1 MALHR
6 APAPAAATQQA
17 VRQIA
22 RCAVR
27 ALYAE
32 VALEPKPGLVSLR
45 DNGSHSDMTAATFVK
60 SLFALRHYF
69 GHMARAGALA
79 HPFEFLQALG
89 LGAEER
95 MLAATGGVNTH
106 RGAVFMLGLLC
117 AAAGRLAAKGQPF
130 TAVNLRDSLLRHWG
144 QALRW
149 RAKSAARATSAS
161 NGQRAARRF
170 GLRSAGDEAAL
181 GFPTLFEV
189 TLPALQAALQAGHAP
204 RAARVQA
211 FFATMAVLDDT
222 NTAHR
227 GGWEGVQFVKTSAQA
242 FLDAGGV
249 AQGDW
254 LRQAR
259 AIHADFVARRLSPGG
274 AADVLAAACWL
285 QELQQ
290 SAAAVS
296 EVQAMQRQT
305 PAGAGADAAQA
316 QAPFWSG
323 LSALAATH
331 KPEKRRTRGAVL
343 RTVPLVLDLVTGAA

>member
-1 MALHR
+1 VLSKDVERGAQR
-6 APAPAAATQQA
+6 
-17 VRQIA
+17 IA

-32 VALEPKPGLVSLR
+32 VVLEPKPGLVSLR
-45 DNGSHSDMTAATFVK
+45 DNGSHTDMTAATFVK

-79 HPFEFLQALG
+79 HPFDFLQALG
-89 LGAEER
+89 LGAEDR

-106 RGAVFMLGLLC
+106 RGAVFSLGLLC
-117 AAAGRLAAKGQPF
+117 AAAGHVATKDEAF
-130 TAVNLRDSLLRHWG
+130 TAQRVRDSLLRHWG
-144 QALRW
+144 KALRW
-149 RAKSAARATSAS
+149 RAESAARAAPVSH
-161 NGQRAARRF
+161 GQHAARRF
-170 GLRSAGDEAAL
+170 GLRSAGEEAAL
-181 GFPTLFEV
+181 GFPTLFET
-189 TLPALQAALQAGHAP
+189 TLPALQAALLAGHAP

-227 GGWEGVQFVKTSAQA
+227 GGWEGVQFVKASAQV

-249 AQGDW
+249 AQTDW

-259 AIHADFVARRLSPGG
+259 AIHAEFVARRLSPGG

-290 SAAAVS
+290 HANASAEVIADRTRQAAAK
-296 EVQAMQRQT
+296 
-305 PAGAGADAAQA
+305 GAPHAA
-316 QAPFWSG
+316 P
-323 LSALAATH
+323 SALLASVWAA
-331 KPEKRRTRGAVL
+331 
-343 RTVPLVLDLVTGAA
+343 

>member
-1 MALHR
+1 
-6 APAPAAATQQA
+6 
-17 VRQIA
+17 V
-22 RCAVR
+22 V
-27 ALYAE
+27 
-32 VALEPKPGLVSLR
+32 LEPKPGLVSLR
-45 DNGSHSDMTAATFVK
+45 DNGSHTDMSAATFVK

-89 LGAEER
+89 LSAEDR
-95 MLAATGGVNTH
+95 MLAATGGINTH
-106 RGAVFMLGLLC
+106 RGAVFLLGLLC
-117 AAAGRLAAKGQPF
+117 AAAGRLAAQGDGL
-130 TAVNLRDSLLRHWG
+130 TAQSLRDSLLGHWG

-149 RAKSAARATSAS
+149 RAESAAQAAPVS

-189 TLPALQAALQAGHAP
+189 SLPALQAALQAGHAP

-227 GGWEGVQFVKTSAQA
+227 GGWEGVQFVKNSAQN

-249 AQGDW
+249 AQAAW
-254 LRQAR
+254 LQQAR

-285 QELQQ
+285 HEMQQ
-290 SAAAVS
+290 PADARPGIVTAASMHKPSKGSTHPAAAQ
-296 EVQAMQRQT
+296 VQ
-305 PAGAGADAAQA
+305 P
-316 QAPFWSG
+316 
-323 LSALAATH
+323 SALLASVWSA
-331 KPEKRRTRGAVL
+331 
-343 RTVPLVLDLVTGAA
+343 

>member
-1 MALHR
+1 MLSKDVERDAQH
-6 APAPAAATQQA
+6 
-17 VRQIA
+17 IA

-45 DNGSHSDMTAATFVK
+45 DNGSHTDMSAVTFVK

-89 LGAEER
+89 LGAEDR

-106 RGAVFMLGLLC
+106 RGAVFSLGLLC
-117 AAAGRLAAKGQPF
+117 AAAGRVALQGDVLSAAHVR
-130 TAVNLRDSLLRHWG
+130 ASLMRHWG

-149 RAKSAARATSAS
+149 RAASAARAAPAS

-170 GLRSAGDEAAL
+170 GLRSAGEEAAL

-189 TLPALQAALQAGHAP
+189 TLPSLQGALHSGHAP

-227 GGWEGVQFVKTSAQA
+227 GGWEGVQFVKTAAQT

-249 AQGDW
+249 AQTDW
-254 LRQAR
+254 LPQAR
-259 AIHADFVARRLSPGG
+259 TVHAEFVARRLSPGG

-290 SAAAVS
+290 HADALCASTERAAKPRPASGAMHAAAW
-296 EVQAMQRQT
+296 
-305 PAGAGADAAQA
+305 PAAGF
-316 QAPFWSG
+316 P
-323 LSALAATH
+323 LPAATG
-331 KPEKRRTRGAVL
+331 TAC
-343 RTVPLVLDLVTGAA
+343 VTP

>member
-1 MALHR
+1 MLSPTVERDAQR
-6 APAPAAATQQA
+6 M
-17 VRQIA
+17 A

-32 VALEPKPGLVSLR
+32 VALEPKPGLVSFR
-45 DNGSHSDMTAATFVK
+45 DNGSHTDMTAATFVK

-89 LGAEER
+89 MGAEER
-95 MLAATGGVNTH
+95 MLGATGGVNTH
-106 RGAVFMLGLLC
+106 RGAVFALGLLC
-117 AAAGRLAAKGQPF
+117 AAAGRLSAQGEVL
-130 TAVNLRDSLLRHWG
+130 TAQSLRDALLTHWG

-149 RAKSAARATSAS
+149 RAASAAQTAPLS

-189 TLPALQAALQAGHAP
+189 TLPALLAALQAGHAL

-227 GGWEGVQFVKTSAQA
+227 GGWEGVQFVKTSAQG

-249 AQGDW
+249 AQTDW
-254 LRQAR
+254 VLQAR
-259 AIHADFVARRLSPGG
+259 AIHADLVARRLSPGG
-274 AADVLAAACWL
+274 SADVLAAACWL
-285 QELQQ
+285 HAMQQ
-290 SAAAVS
+290 QAPALLAVKAAAAS
-296 EVQAMQRQT
+296 SRQT
-305 PAGAGADAAQA
+305 RRAGHPAPAAST
-316 QAPFWSG
+316 PFA
-323 LSALAATH
+323 LLASAWAA
-331 KPEKRRTRGAVL
+331 
-343 RTVPLVLDLVTGAA
+343 

>member
-1 MALHR
+1 VLKIALER
-6 APAPAAATQQA
+6 DAQ
-17 VRQIA
+17 RIA
-22 RCAVR
+22 RAAVR

-32 VALEPKPGLVSLR
+32 VVLEPKPGLVSLR
-45 DNGSHSDMTAATFVK
+45 DNGSHADMTASTFVK

-89 LGAEER
+89 LSAEDR

-106 RGAVFMLGLLC
+106 RGALFLLGLLC
-117 AAAGRLAAKGQPF
+117 AAAGRLAAQGDGL
-130 TAVNLRDSLLRHWG
+130 TAHSLRKCLKAHWG

-149 RAKSAARATSAS
+149 RAESAARSAPTS

-170 GLRSAGDEAAL
+170 GLRSAGEEAAL

-189 TLPALQAALQAGHAP
+189 TLPSLQAALQAGHAP

-227 GGWEGVQFVKTSAQA
+227 GGWEGAQFVKTSAQA

-249 AQGDW
+249 AQTDW
-254 LRQAR
+254 VEQAR
-259 AIHADFVARRLSPGG
+259 ALHAEFVARRLSPGG
-274 AADVLAAACWL
+274 VADVLAAACWVQDML
-285 QELQQ
+285 QGPDARQGRACAP
-290 SAAAVS
+290 SRRKPPRAAVRA
-296 EVQAMQRQT
+296 V
-305 PAGAGADAAQA
+305 AAQL
-316 QAPFWSG
+316 AP
-323 LSALAATH
+323 SATLAS
-331 KPEKRRTRGAVL
+331 VW
-343 RTVPLVLDLVTGAA
+343 AA

>member
-1 MALHR
+1 LQCAG
-6 APAPAAATQQA
+6 A
-17 VRQIA
+17 VDRLPLDAQVQRIA
-22 RCAVR
+22 RSAVR

-32 VALEPKPGLVSLR
+32 LVLEPKPGLVSLR
-45 DNGSHSDMTAATFVK
+45 DNGSHTDMSAATFVK

-89 LGAEER
+89 IGAEQR
-95 MLAATGGVNTH
+95 MLGVTGGVNTH

-117 AAAGRLAAKGQPF
+117 AAAGRVAAQGDALTAAK
-130 TAVNLRDSLLRHWG
+130 LRDSLLCHWG

-149 RAKSAARATSAS
+149 RAESAAQSVPAS

-189 TLPALQAALQAGHAP
+189 TWPSLQAALQAGHAL
-204 RAARVQA
+204 RAARAQA

-227 GGWEGVQFVKTSAQA
+227 GGWEGVRFVKSSAQA

-249 AQGDW
+249 AQSDW
-254 LRQAR
+254 VCQAR
-259 AIHADFVARRLSPGG
+259 ALHAQCVARRLSPGG
-274 AADVLAAACWL
+274 AADVLAAACWF
-285 QELQQ
+285 QELQGPQ
-290 SAAAVS
+290 AWRQAPVMPTVRASSPAAAQCAAAPVVPS
-296 EVQAMQRQT
+296 AMLT
-305 PAGAGADAAQA
+305 SV
-316 QAPFWSG
+316 WS
-323 LSALAATH
+323 A
-331 KPEKRRTRGAVL
+331 
-343 RTVPLVLDLVTGAA
+343 

>member
-1 MALHR
+1 MRAESLLQRAALR
-6 APAPAAATQQA
+6 SSQA
-17 VRQIA
+17 WAQPQLQRIA

-32 VALEPKPGLVSLR
+32 LTLEPKPGLVSLR
-45 DNGSHSDMTAATFVK
+45 DNGSHTDMSAASFVK

-89 LGAEER
+89 LAAEER
-95 MLAATGGVNTH
+95 MLIATGGVNTH
-106 RGAVFMLGLLC
+106 RGAVFALGLLC
-117 AAAGRLAAKGQPF
+117 AAAGRLAAQGKPL
-130 TAVNLRDSLLRHWG
+130 TAQTLRACLLMHWG

-149 RAKSAARATSAS
+149 RADAAVRATPTS
-161 NGQRAARRF
+161 NGQQAARRF

-204 RAARVQA
+204 RAARAQA

-227 GGWEGVQFVKTSAQA
+227 GGWEGVQFVKSSAQA

-249 AQGDW
+249 AQSDW
-254 LRQAR
+254 VLQAR
-259 AIHADFVARRLSPGG
+259 ALHAAFVARRLSPGG
-274 AADVLAAACWL
+274 AADVLAAACWV
-285 QELQQ
+285 QELLPAQPGKN
-290 SAAAVS
+290 AKACAPAV
-296 EVQAMQRQT
+296 
-305 PAGAGADAAQA
+305 AAQA
-316 QAPFWSG
+316 TAFA
-323 LSALAATH
+323 LLASAWAL
-331 KPEKRRTRGAVL
+331 
-343 RTVPLVLDLVTGAA
+343 